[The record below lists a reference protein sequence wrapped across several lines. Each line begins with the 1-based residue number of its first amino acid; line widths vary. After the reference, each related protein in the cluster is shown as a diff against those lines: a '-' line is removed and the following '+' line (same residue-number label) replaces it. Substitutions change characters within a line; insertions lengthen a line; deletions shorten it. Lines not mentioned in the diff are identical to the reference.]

1 MLRLSLFEIFVR
13 TIPEGVL
20 FIFANYILS
29 NTKIEK
35 KKLLISGILLG
46 ISTYLVRLL
55 PINFGVHIII
65 NLMIHIFLLVQI
77 NGIDVF
83 KAVATSLIAVII
95 LLLCEWLNFLILDK
109 GLRISA
115 EIYSK
120 DALAKEL
127 YFLPSLLLFF
137 LIIMGVFYTKY
148 YLNKVKD

>member
-1 MLRLSLFEIFVR
+1 
-13 TIPEGVL
+13 
-20 FIFANYILS
+20 
-29 NTKIEK
+29 
-35 KKLLISGILLG
+35 
-46 ISTYLVRLL
+46 VRLL